1 MSCLFLLYSLQSFSL
16 YPMYVSLCQYASTI
30 HNHQLVSSS
39 FWVHRHTNRSWCRPS
54 LIHTFFCCPV
64 TFCSLLLHYTTTV
77 IINTCY
83 SFLVFKLSCKCLKCI
98 DFFTFIFCFLN
109 NLLFLR
115 IIVTS
120 FVQWWFDLSSSEDKD
135 SIPVHYR
142 SSSFYTRSCWPSVM
156 QILHLFNLF
165 TLQRSI
171 LQL

>member
-1 MSCLFLLYSLQSFSL
+1 MSCLFLLSSLQSFSL

-39 FWVHRHTNRSWCRPS
+39 FWVDRHTNCSWCRPS
-54 LIHTFFCCPV
+54 LIHTFLCCPV

-109 NLLFLR
+109 NFLF
-115 IIVTS
+115 
-120 FVQWWFDLSSSEDKD
+120 FVSL
-135 SIPVHYR
+135 
-142 SSSFYTRSCWPSVM
+142 C
-156 QILHLFNLF
+156 LHLSGDDLICHPVKIRTAFLF
-165 TLQRSI
+165 ITVASVFTIDHADQV
-171 LQL
+171 